1 MGRAVPMRKAST
13 LRLLLV
19 LFPLVPYL
27 ILASPRQVSVEQ
39 LQQIIDV
46 SRGKKDADLAQ
57 WLSGLT
63 LTERLDA
70 TRFNRFETSL
80 PGNKSRDA
88 LLAIADQSAFLAP
101 SASQTL
107 KEPEPDLA
115 EQRRIMTLV
124 VNYVAKTLPTLPNFL
139 ATRTAVRFA
148 DSPRSLVGDATK
160 YESLRMESA
169 SSAEIR
175 YLDGREKVENNVSES
190 RSAPV
195 QRGLESRGEFGPILS
210 TVLLDAA
217 RNMLAWLRWDQTEG
231 VRLAVFSYAV
241 PKEQSHFQI
250 DYCCIADSDGRSHDF
265 HKLAGYTGEMAVDPE
280 TGAIHR
286 LEINADLKAT
296 DPVIKAG
303 IVVEYGPVEIG
314 GRTYICPV
322 HGIALSL
329 GQSVAEE
336 RQEIIQTTPHGAA
349 GSGMAPVYTGT
360 HAEVAE
366 QTLLNDVTFT
376 QYHVF
381 RSETRVLAAAESEP
395 SPAGLAQSET
405 PSVAAGELASGSA
418 PSDSTASA
426 LQSATATAA
435 APANS
440 ITTAAAVAPVPSAVL
455 PPEVPEVTVVPVASL
470 PSSPS
475 GPGQPPSAPIFRTTA
490 RLVDVSVVAF
500 DKKGNPVTDLK
511 PGDFELFD
519 NGVKQTIK
527 FFSQAGEAAGIAA
540 ATVPS
545 LSTAA
550 VGLQAFSNRQDAG
563 LAGAAPTTAPGQD
576 SVTILMID
584 EANIA
589 WGDLS
594 YARSEI
600 QRYLKML
607 PAGEQVGF
615 YVMRRYGFKV
625 FAEPE
630 TDYSDL
636 AAKLSK
642 WMPVAQDLAQAQE
655 EEEHSRQ
662 QIEYVYDV
670 KSLVLENGNTSDLGS
685 SADSPADRMPRTAGD
700 SPAQNAFRILP
711 SVARHLATIPGHKSL
726 IWISSDNLLA
736 DFSDKAQDVEKGDQ
750 HLDPL
755 ERTAREAL
763 NEAHTSI
770 AVLDVSQLE
779 AGGVAANLQHD
790 NVQLNPTAS
799 DQAQMAGLTPSQKK
813 EVSEAELKSQ
823 RDMYPG
829 RVTAQLQQDTHP
841 IQGAFRELAAA
852 TGGRALRRASDIPA
866 ELSNI
871 SADGRSA
878 YLLSFTPGSPADDT
892 YHRLTLKVSNR
903 GKITLRYRTGYLYS
917 MEPANVKDRFQQ
929 AIWQPT
935 DVSEIALTA
944 VPKRDEQGG
953 NLLRLNVAGTD
964 LEMAQ
969 DGDRWVDRLDFFL
982 VMRDDANLQARV
994 SGDARVLRLLPA
1006 THEAALRDGLTF
1018 DLGIPSVPEVG
1029 VVRIIALDENSGRMG
1044 TVTVASSAFGE
1055 KR

>member
-1 MGRAVPMRKAST
+1 MRKAST

-19 LFPLVPYL
+19 LFPLVPYF
-27 ILASPRQVSVEQ
+27 IFASPRQVSVEQ
-39 LQQIIDV
+39 LQQIIDA
-46 SRGKKDADLAQ
+46 SRDKKDADLAQ
-57 WLSGLT
+57 QLSGLT
-63 LTERLDA
+63 LAERLDG

-80 PGNKSRDA
+80 PGNKSREA
-88 LLAIADQSAFLAP
+88 LLVIADRSAFLPP
-101 SASQTL
+101 SASQTSQ
-107 KEPEPDLA
+107 EPAPDLI

-169 SSAEIR
+169 SSGEIR
-175 YLDGREKVENNVSES
+175 YLDGREVVENGTSES
-190 RSAPV
+190 KSA
-195 QRGLESRGEFGPILS
+195 QAKRGLESRGEFGPILS

-217 RNMLAWLRWDQTEG
+217 RNKLAWLRWDQTEG

-265 HKLAGYTGEMAVDPE
+265 HKLAGYKGEMAVDPE
-280 TGAIHR
+280 TGAIYR
-286 LEINADLKAT
+286 LEIDADLKAT

-314 GRTYICPV
+314 GRTYTCPV

-360 HAEVAE
+360 QAEVAE

-376 QYHVF
+376 QYRVF
-381 RSETRVLAAAESEP
+381 RSETRVLAGEESEP
-395 SPAGLAQSET
+395 PPAGLAQSEA

-418 PSDSTASA
+418 PSDSAASA
-426 LQSATATAA
+426 LQSATATA
-435 APANS
+435 PANA
-440 ITTAAAVAPVPSAVL
+440 ITTAAAVAPLPSAVL

-500 DKKGNPVTDLK
+500 DKKGNPVTDLN

-519 NGVKQTIK
+519 NGAKQTIK
-527 FFSQAGEAAGIAA
+527 FFSQAGGSAAIAA

-545 LSTAA
+545 LSAA
-550 VGLQAFSNRQDAG
+550 GGGSKAFSNRQDAG
-563 LAGAAPTTAPGQD
+563 LAGTAPTTAPGQE

-607 PAGEQVGF
+607 PAGEPVGF
-615 YVMRRYGFKV
+615 YVMMRYGFKV

-662 QIEYVYDV
+662 QMEYVHDV

-736 DFSDKAQDVEKGDQ
+736 DFSDKAQAVEKGDQ
-750 HLDPL
+750 HLDPV

-779 AGGVAANLQHD
+779 AGGVAANLQRE

-799 DQAQMAGLTPSQKK
+799 DQSQMAGLTPSQRK
-813 EVSEAELKSQ
+813 EVTEAELKSQ

-841 IQGAFRELAAA
+841 IQGAFRELADA
-852 TGGRALRRASDIPA
+852 TGGRALRRASDIAA

-878 YLLSFTPGSPADDT
+878 YLLSFTPGSSADDT
-892 YHRLTLKVSNR
+892 YHHLTLKVSNR
-903 GKITLRYRTGYLYS
+903 SKVTLRYRTGYFYAK
-917 MEPANVKDRFQQ
+917 EPANVKDRFQQ
-929 AIWQPT
+929 AIWQTT
-935 DVSEIALTA
+935 DMSEIALTA
-944 VPKRDEQGG
+944 VPKKDGQG

-964 LEMAQ
+964 IDMAQ
-969 DGDRWVDRLDFFL
+969 NGDRWTDRLDLFL
-982 VMRDDANLQARV
+982 VMRDDANLQAKV
-994 SGDARVLRLLPA
+994 SGDARVFHLLPA

-1018 DLGIPSVPEVG
+1018 DLGIPPVPEVG

-1044 TVTVASSAFGE
+1044 TVTVVSSAFGE